1 MNSILAHASC
11 YRQTK
16 RSSSNFYTYRKV
28 RSTTLSCLEAHFGF
42 FRLSLKGIFFLIAV
56 SFWEKKIFSYY
67 SPFSAGSSKCTG
79 AYTTSDLLQIP
90 LIG

>member
-56 SFWEKKIFSYY
+56 SFWEFFFSYY
-67 SPFSAGSSKCTG
+67 SPFSAGSLKCTG
-79 AYTTSDLLQIP
+79 AYTTDLLQIP